1 MPRTGILKEFD
12 VFVQDKPGELAKVC
26 ELLGNHGVNIKGI
39 ASERNNSR
47 PLIRVVTDDEA
58 TAKAALSRSGIGF
71 DLKDVIPVRL
81 PDKPGELGKLA
92 KKLARA
98 MVNVDSIFILGK
110 DGGHTEMVLTVDNK
124 KKAEE
129 ALK

>member
-1 MPRTGILKEFD
+1 MKEFD

-26 ELLGNHGVNIKGI
+26 ELLGNNGVNIKGI

-58 TAKAALSRSGIGF
+58 TAKAALTRSGISY
-71 DLKDVIPVRL
+71 DLRDVISIRL
-81 PDKPGELGKLA
+81 PDKPGELGKVA

-98 MVNVDSIFILGK
+98 MVNVDSIFILSK
-110 DGGHTEMVLTVDNK
+110 DAGHTEMVMTVDNR
-124 KKAEE
+124 KKADE
-129 ALK
+129 ALR

>member
-1 MPRTGILKEFD
+1 MKEFD

-26 ELLGNHGVNIKGI
+26 EILGNNGVNIKGI

-58 TAKAALSRSGIGF
+58 TAKAALTRSGIGF
-71 DLKDVIPVRL
+71 DLRDVIPIRL
-81 PDKPGELGKLA
+81 PDKPGELGKVA

-110 DGGHTEMVLTVDNK
+110 DSGHTEMVLTVDNK

>member
-1 MPRTGILKEFD
+1 LKEFD

-26 ELLGNHGVNIKGI
+26 EILGNNGVNIKGI
-39 ASERNNSR
+39 ASERNNAK

-58 TAKAALSRSGIGF
+58 TAKAALAKSGIGY
-71 DLKDVIPVRL
+71 DLKDVISIRL
-81 PDKPGELGKLA
+81 PDRPGELGKVA

-98 MVNVDSIFILGK
+98 MVNVDSIYILGK
-110 DGGHTEMVLTVDNK
+110 DGGHTDMILTVDNK

-129 ALK
+129 ALR